1 MPPSYQ
7 NPIKM
12 RAGLAAATLH
22 TAFPPCYF
30 PVYAVD
36 YGQHSS
42 RPMNLKVGIVG
53 LPNVGKSTLFSA
65 LTKTKIDIA
74 NYPFTTIDPNVGVVS
89 VADPRLEQLSALSHS
104 AKTISAVVEF
114 VDIAGLVKGAAAG
127 EGLGNK
133 FLSHIREVDAICEV
147 VRGFSDPSIIHT
159 LSNPDPQRDIE
170 VINTELVLKDLETIG
185 RALEKAKS
193 DLKAGAAKEQ
203 LFKIATLEKAQK
215 ALNDGVLASTV
226 GFSAEESEVL
236 QPLTLLTHKPFL
248 YVLNV
253 AHESE
258 QITLPGID
266 FIYLNIRN
274 ELDASDLSLAEQ
286 EELGVAAHVDELIT
300 RAYQSLGLITFFTTG
315 EDETRAWTI
324 VRGSTAPVAGSA
336 IHSDFQEQFI
346 KAMVV
351 PWDKLLAA
359 GGWPQ
364 AAKNGWVQTCG
375 KDYIVADGDVIEFK
389 I

>member
-1 MPPSYQ
+1 MS
-7 NPIKM
+7 
-12 RAGLAAATLH
+12 
-22 TAFPPCYF
+22 C
-30 PVYAVD
+30 
-36 YGQHSS
+36 S
-42 RPMNLKVGIVG
+42 VGIVG

-89 VADPRLEQLSALSHS
+89 VVDPRLDRLAALSHS
-104 AKTISAVVEF
+104 AKIIPAVVEF
-114 VDIAGLVKGAAAG
+114 VDIAGLVKGASTG

-147 VRGFSDPSIIHT
+147 VRGFADPSIIHA
-159 LSNPDPQRDIE
+159 LNHPDPQRDIE
-170 VINTELVLKDLETIG
+170 IINTELILKDLETVE
-185 RALEKAKS
+185 RALEKAKG
-193 DLKAGAAKEQ
+193 DLKAGATKEQ
-203 LFKIATLEKAQK
+203 LFKVSVLERTHK
-215 ALNDGVLASTV
+215 ALNNGILASAV
-226 GFSAEESEVL
+226 GFSTEEAEAL
-236 QPLTLLTHKPFL
+236 RLLTLLTYKPFL

-253 AHESE
+253 ARDTE

-266 FIYLNIRN
+266 FIYLNVRD
-274 ELDASDLSLAEQ
+274 ELDASDFSAAER
-286 EELGVAAHVDELIT
+286 EELGVRANVDELIA
-300 RAYQSLGLITFFTTG
+300 RAYQALGLITFFTTG

-324 VRGSTAPVAGSA
+324 AQGSTAPVAGAA

-359 GGWPQ
+359 GGWAQ
-364 AAKNGWVQTCG
+364 AAKSGWVQTCG
-375 KDYIVADGDVIEFK
+375 KDYVVADGDVIEFK